1 MKNTTGRLLL
11 IIIVSTAVNGKL
23 AKQTVNYDREI
34 KVYQFES
41 VQVKEQG
48 EIVFSKEL
56 GSWLVCLPVILT
68 SKNEKNKLMPQK

>member
-48 EIVFSKEL
+48 EIVFSRVRIMV
-56 GSWLVCLPVILT
+56 GVIASDT
-68 SKNEKNKLMPQK
+68 YQ

>member
-23 AKQTVNYDREI
+23 AKQTVNYDKEI

-41 VQVKEQG
+41 VQMKEQG

-56 GSWLVCLPVILT
+56 GSWLV
-68 SKNEKNKLMPQK
+68 